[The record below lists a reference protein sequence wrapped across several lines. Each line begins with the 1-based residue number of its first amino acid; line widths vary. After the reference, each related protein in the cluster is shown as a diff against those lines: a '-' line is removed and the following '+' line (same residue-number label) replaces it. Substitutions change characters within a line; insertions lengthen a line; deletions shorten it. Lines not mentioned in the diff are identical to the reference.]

1 MRKSLIAALMTLSL
15 SAPVMGHPHV
25 EREILL
31 FTGTI
36 TKVDTVERTIE
47 IDTVDPRTKRPQN
60 VLLFLDKK
68 VKIRKGKARLAVTDL
83 RMGDRVT
90 CTAELTDD
98 DSGADRWTSSNMQL
112 IQP

>member
-1 MRKSLIAALMTLSL
+1 MRKYLIAALMTLSVC
-15 SAPVMGHPHV
+15 SPAIGHPHV

-36 TKVDTVERTIE
+36 TKVDAVGRTIE
-47 IDTVDPRTKRPQN
+47 IDTIDPRTKRPIN

-68 VKIRKGKARLAVTDL
+68 VKIRNGKARLAVADL

-98 DSGADRWTSSNMQL
+98 DSGAERWTSSNMQL